1 MKENR
6 QSPEIRMEGFED
18 DWIYNNLRKLAIF
31 NPKTEP
37 PEEFEYVDL
46 ESVVG
51 TEMMYHRKE
60 KRDTAPSRAQRVA
73 QYGDLFY
80 QTVRPYQKNNYLFEK
95 EECYL
100 MLVPLTTLR
109 SYQRNSLRNESL
121 PRRSINLT
129 PIFRQLRYRASTGN
143 SECILLKT
151 ERISRCYS
159 MK

>member
-60 KRDTAPSRAQRVA
+60 KSCLLYTSRLGSILWNRDDLAVSGTEGGEGLRRGDRAA
-73 QYGDLFY
+73 G
-80 QTVRPYQKNNYLFEK
+80 N
-95 EECYL
+95 
-100 MLVPLTTLR
+100 
-109 SYQRNSLRNESL
+109 
-121 PRRSINLT
+121 RR
-129 PIFRQLRYRASTGN
+129 R
-143 SECILLKT
+143 
-151 ERISRCYS
+151 
-159 MK
+159 

>member
-80 QTVRPYQKNNYLFEK
+80 QTVRPYQKIITCLKKRNAMCFQRDMHKFVLLQQMGIFCSVLFK
-95 EECYL
+95 TI
-100 MLVPLTTLR
+100 V
-109 SYQRNSLRNESL
+109 
-121 PRRSINLT
+121 
-129 PIFRQLRYRASTGN
+129 
-143 SECILLKT
+143 LLK
-151 ERISRCYS
+151 RY
-159 MK
+159 